1 MKIPLHIKVY
11 GDQKYRNKKCPKEDN
26 ELITFVNRIRT
37 KYPDTYGRLLV
48 HPENEQKLINGQFQ
62 VISKSRAKGMSKGAP
77 DIIIPCFP
85 MPFLCEMKRRD
96 MTLSDISDEQ
106 IEYLTIANTINCFA
120 CVALGAD
127 AATEAFND
135 WLIICKKHL
144 TS

>member
-1 MKIPLHIKVY
+1 MKIPPHIRVY

-37 KYPDTYGRLLV
+37 AYPDTYGRLLV

-62 VISKSRAKGMSKGAP
+62 AINKSRAKGMSKGAS
-77 DIIIPCFP
+77 DIIIPCSPAFVCELKRCDIT
-85 MPFLCEMKRRD
+85 LC
-96 MTLSDISDEQ
+96 DITDDQ
-106 IEYLTIANTINCFA
+106 IKYLNAAQAVGAFA
-120 CVALGAD
+120 CIALGAD

-144 TS
+144 TI